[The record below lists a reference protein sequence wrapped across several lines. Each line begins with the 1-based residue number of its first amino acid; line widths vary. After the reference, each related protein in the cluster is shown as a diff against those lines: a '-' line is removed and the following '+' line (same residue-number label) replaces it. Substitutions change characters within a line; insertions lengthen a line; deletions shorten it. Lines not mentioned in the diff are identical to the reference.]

1 MAFIRKVSAYLI
13 TALMIVATTNIVLS
27 VHICSGKLYN
37 LSLYQE
43 TTSCSCSHIPADERN
58 SEDNGS
64 ILFSD
69 GNYCCSSKTLETM
82 GVDIVYPS
90 IGIREVDYQAVE
102 LQLGIFD
109 SISLDYADVQTSVDF
124 KHWLP
129 HLADRDIPILVQS
142 FLL

>member
-1 MAFIRKVSAYLI
+1 MF
-13 TALMIVATTNIVLS
+13 VATTNIVLS
-27 VHICSGKLYN
+27 AHICSGELYN

-43 TTSCSCSHIPADERN
+43 TTSCSCSHPSADDRN
-58 SEDNGS
+58 SEDNGN
-64 ILFSD
+64 IPFSD
-69 GNYCCSSKTLETM
+69 GKSCCSSKTLETR

-109 SISLDYADVQTSVDF
+109 SISLASSDVQTSINS
-124 KHWLP
+124 KAPL
-129 HLADRDIPILVQS
+129 LQIAERDIPILLQS